1 MKFKRLNIVQYAKK
15 NKVPYMAVDL
25 LKQTSIE
32 WYVKYIELPKEKL
45 KALILRQVGYL
56 LDEIIKEEKLKWAK
70 K

>member
-32 WYVKYIELPKEKL
+32 WYVKYIDLPKDKL

-56 LDEIIKEEKLKWAK
+56 LDEIIKEEKLK
-70 K
+70 

>member
-32 WYVKYIELPKEKL
+32 WYVKYIDLPKDKL